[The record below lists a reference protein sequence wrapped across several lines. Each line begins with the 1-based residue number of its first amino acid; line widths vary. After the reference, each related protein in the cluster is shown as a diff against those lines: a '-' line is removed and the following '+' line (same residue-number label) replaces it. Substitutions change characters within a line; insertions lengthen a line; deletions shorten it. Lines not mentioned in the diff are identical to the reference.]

1 MEPVLGSADRPARG
15 VRLGD
20 LDRSK
25 MWVIG
30 YTGRRW
36 EVLGPTSR
44 GPDWVNG
51 LYGWDWRSRFARDPV
66 TVTKPEGGSAHP
78 DSEPSTDEA
87 GGPSGAGR
95 AAVSTEGDRLPVSDA
110 PECSESP

>member
-1 MEPVLGSADRPARG
+1 MEEPQTDARSRPARG

-20 LDRSK
+20 LERSK

-36 EVLGPTSR
+36 EVLGPTSK
-44 GPDWVNG
+44 GPDWVNS
-51 LYGWDWRSRFARDPV
+51 LYGGDWRSRFDRDPV
-66 TVTKPEGGSAHP
+66 TVSKPEGGSAHP
-78 DSEPSTDEA
+78 DSEAETDVRGPAPASAA
-87 GGPSGAGR
+87 GARKAGPD
-95 AAVSTEGDRLPVSDA
+95 AVPDA